1 MKKRIFAFWM
11 AVAALVLATPASG
24 QRKFD
29 FVFVEGLNFS
39 QLIGVDNTKAKAGVY
54 SGLDVTYHFNDNW
67 GINAGFGYS
76 QQGTTCINNE
86 LSTLMNYNYNYVN
99 FPLMATYRLPKY
111 NLSFIGGLQLGWFS
125 GASYDY
131 TTPSIL
137 NPGEIVEG
145 SGKFDSE
152 SFHPWE
158 LGATMGARW
167 IFWPSMGIGIETR
180 YTMGITQTHNGIS
193 TTANGNVYISVPDN
207 RNSTFMFA
215 LIFLK

>member
-11 AVAALVLATPASG
+11 AVASLAMATSASG
-24 QRKFD
+24 QSRFNLS
-29 FVFVEGLNFS
+29 FVEGVNFS
-39 QLIGVDNTKAKAGVY
+39 QLIGVDNTTAKPGIY
-54 SGLDVTYHFNDNW
+54 SGLDVTYHINDHW

-86 LSTLMNYNYNYVN
+86 LSTMMNYNYNYINIPV
-99 FPLMATYRLPKY
+99 MATYSLPKY
-111 NLSFIGGLQLGWFS
+111 HLSFMGGVQVGNFS

-137 NPGEIVEG
+137 NPNEVVEG
-145 SGKFDSE
+145 NGKFDSE

-158 LGATMGARW
+158 FGVTMGARW
-167 IFWPSMGIGIETR
+167 MFWPSMGIGAETR

-215 LIFLK
+215 FIFVY